1 VNKIPKVYMALSLE
15 VVHSGIIYLINEASK
30 MGELTVGLLTDKAI
44 GSYKKLP
51 FMSYDDRLNVLQ
63 SIKGINKIIPQD
75 SVSYSKNLKS
85 LKPNFII
92 HGDVWKNNF
101 LKNVRQEIIEIAK
114 EWNGKLVEIDYKSK
128 SNNQFYKNNTFLG
141 TTSDIRR
148 SSLSRLL
155 EAKSIVRVLETHSP
169 LSALI
174 IEKTCYTKKD
184 GTQREIDAFWSSSL
198 TDSATRAKPDIEA
211 VDSSSRL
218 NSINEIFEVT
228 TKPLIY
234 DADTG
239 GKNEHLAFTVKNL
252 ERVGVSAAII
262 EDKSGLKRNS
272 LFGNETEQQQETIE
286 NFCIKLES
294 AKSAQLTNDFMVIAR
309 IESLILEKGIDDA
322 LLRAK
327 EYIAA
332 GADGIMIHSRKKDT
346 KEIEEFANKYNKL
359 SGRTY
364 LVAVPTSY
372 NSITENQLVN
382 LGFNIVIYANHML
395 RASYPAMQNVVE
407 SILKNERSKELE
419 ESLMSIKDV
428 INLIPLK

>member
-1 VNKIPKVYMALSLE
+1 MALSLE
-15 VVHSGIIYLINEASK
+15 VVHSGVIYLINEASK

-44 GSYKKLP
+44 GTYKKLP
-51 FMSYDDRLNVLQ
+51 FMNYDERLNVLQ
-63 SIKGINKIIPQD
+63 SIKGIKRIIAQD
-75 SVSYSKNLKS
+75 TVSYTKNLREI
-85 LKPNFII
+85 KPDFII
-92 HGDVWKNNF
+92 HGNVWKNNF
-101 LKNVRQEIIEIAK
+101 LKNVRQEIIEVAK
-114 EWNGKLVEIDYKSK
+114 EWNGKLVEIDYESRAY
-128 SNNQFYKNNTFLG
+128 SSFHKNNNFTG

-155 EAKSIVRVLETHSP
+155 EAKEIVRVLETHSP
-169 LSALI
+169 LSSLI
-174 IEKTCYTKKD
+174 IEKTNHTKPD
-184 GTQREIDAFWSSSL
+184 GTIREIDAFWSSSL
-198 TDSATRAKPDIEA
+198 TDSANRGKPDIEA

-239 GKNEHLAFTVKNL
+239 GKNEHLSFTVKNL
-252 ERVGVSAAII
+252 ERVGVSAVII

-272 LFGNETEQQQETIE
+272 LFGNETEQQQESIE
-286 NFCIKLES
+286 NFCIKIES

-332 GADGIMIHSRKKDT
+332 GADGIMIHSKKQDT
-346 KEIEEFANKYNKL
+346 AEIEEFANKYNKL
-359 SGRTY
+359 SGRPH
-364 LVAVPTSY
+364 LVSVPTTY
-372 NSITENQLVN
+372 NSITEKQLVN

-395 RASYPAMQNVVE
+395 RASYPAMQNVVR
-407 SILKNERSKELE
+407 SILQNERSKELDD
-419 ESLMSIKDV
+419 SLMSIKDI
-428 INLIPLK
+428 INLIPVK

>member
-1 VNKIPKVYMALSLE
+1 MNKTPTVYMALSLE
-15 VVHSGIIYLINEASK
+15 VVHSGVIYLINEASK

-51 FMSYDDRLNVLQ
+51 FMSYDERLNVLQ
-63 SIKGINKIIPQD
+63 SIKGISRIIEQD
-75 SVSYSKNLKS
+75 TVSYSKNLKEI
-85 LKPNFII
+85 KPDFII
-92 HGDVWKNNF
+92 HGNVWKNNF
-101 LKNVRQEIIEIAK
+101 LKNIRQEIIELAK
-114 EWNGKLVEIDYKSK
+114 EWDGKLVEIEYKSMAN
-128 SNNQFYKNNTFLG
+128 SIFHKNNEFTG

-155 EAKSIVRVLETHSP
+155 EAKQLVRVLETHSA

-174 IEKTCYTKKD
+174 IEKTSYTKPD
-184 GTQREIDAFWSSSL
+184 GTISEIDAFWSSSL

-239 GKNEHLAFTVKNL
+239 GKNEHLSFTIKNL
-252 ERVGVSAAII
+252 ERIGVSAVII

-272 LFGNETEQQQETIE
+272 LFGNEATQQQESIE
-286 NFCIKLES
+286 NFCVKIET
-294 AKSAQLTNDFMVIAR
+294 AKSVQLTSDFMVIAR

-332 GADGIMIHSRKKDT
+332 GADGIMIHSKKQDT
-346 KEIEEFANKYNKL
+346 AEIEEFAIKYNKL
-359 SGRTY
+359 PGRTP
-364 LVAVPTSY
+364 LVAVPTTY
-372 NSITENQLVN
+372 NSITEKRLAS
-382 LGFNIVIYANHML
+382 LGFNVVIYANHML
-395 RASYPAMQNVVE
+395 RASYPAMQNVVK
-407 SILKNERSKELE
+407 SILKNERSKELD
-419 ESLMSIKDV
+419 ESLMSIKDI
-428 INLIPLK
+428 INLIPVK